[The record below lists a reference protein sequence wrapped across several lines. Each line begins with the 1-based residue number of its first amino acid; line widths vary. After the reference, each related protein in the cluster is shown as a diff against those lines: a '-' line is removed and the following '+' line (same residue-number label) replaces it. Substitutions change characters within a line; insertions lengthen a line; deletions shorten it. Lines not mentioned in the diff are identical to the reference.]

1 MKAINYNKHSSFF
14 RFKKSY
20 FMKIIKFLDLRK
32 GEPKIKV
39 EYEDGK
45 VEWITKDEYK
55 KSPKDVGKMMEEI
68 KKSL

>member
-1 MKAINYNKHSSFF
+1 
-14 RFKKSY
+14 
-20 FMKIIKFLDLRK
+20 MKIIKFLDLRK